1 MQRYFSKE
9 LKDGYFTL
17 DENDLYHIRVVM
29 RMKDQDKI
37 EVVYQEKM
45 YLSCLENVNGMYRVK
60 ALEIIEN
67 DVQKIPEVVLCI
79 PLLKEQK
86 MDFIIQKATELGVHK
101 IIPLK
106 LSRSVVKLEQNKEM
120 KRVERWN
127 KIAKEASEQS
137 KRVTIPEVT
146 GVLEIKELEKM
157 EGLKLVCSTVSN
169 NNNLHIL
176 LQNHVNCDR
185 IIVVIGP
192 EGGLSTLEEETLMQI
207 GFLPVRLGNNIM
219 RVETVPIF
227 FMSIINYEYME

>member
-17 DENDLYHIRVVM
+17 EDSDLYHIRVVM

-45 YLSCLENVNGMYRVK
+45 YLSCIENVNGMYK
-60 ALEIIEN
+60 IKQLEMVLEST
-67 DVQKIPEVVLCI
+67 QKIPEVVLCI
-79 PLLKEQK
+79 PVLKEQK

-106 LSRSVVKLEQNKEM
+106 LSRSVVKLDESKEQK
-120 KRVERWN
+120 KIERWN

-137 KRVTIPEVT
+137 KRVTIPEIT
-146 GVLEIKELEKM
+146 GVMNISKLQNL
-157 EGLKLVCSTVSN
+157 EGLKLVCSTSCVN
-169 NNNLHIL
+169 YNLHNL
-176 LQNHVNCDR
+176 LQKHVNCDR

-192 EGGLSTLEEETLMQI
+192 EGGLSNLEEEQLIKI

-227 FMSIINYEYME
+227 LMSVINYEYME